1 MKKSE
6 NNMIQA
12 YEEDLEKVIQDE
24 LMNRSN
30 LTKE

>member
-1 MKKSE
+1 MKESE